1 MRGDVPSFVSA
12 MTGNLFVVS
21 APSGAGKSSLVSA
34 VLAEDKRLALSVSF
48 TTRPPRSG
56 EVNGR
61 EYHFVDGMTF
71 EKMLGRGEFLESA
84 QVHGNRYGTSR
95 KWIGESRAKG
105 LDVVL
110 EIDWQGAR
118 QVRKAF
124 PDAVSIFI
132 LPPIPVLPELERRLR
147 ARGQDT
153 EEAIQR
159 RLHDAREEISHVGEF
174 DYVIINKEFEEAR
187 RDLAAIVQATR
198 LTLARQNADRL
209 RGQTHIRIGCG
220 SLDGLLPRNKE
231 LHDLLTELRIEHEYE
246 IVPDVV
252 LSAMTA
258 HGQPPQVR
266 PKNQFVPLAR
276 SLLAPLALMSRRDT
290 RLAKLLRSHIDGIP
304 LDLASSLLPISSWWR
319 FALLIHLHLHAKSQK
334 AFADRGTTPQSSQ

>member
-56 EVNGR
+56 EVDGR
-61 EYHFVDGMTF
+61 EYHFVDDRTF

-198 LTLARQNADRL
+198 LTLARQNAN
-209 RGQTHIRIGCG
+209 H
-220 SLDGLLPRNKE
+220 P
-231 LHDLLTELRIEHEYE
+231 E
-246 IVPDVV
+246 IFK
-252 LSAMTA
+252 TF
-258 HGQPPQVR
+258 R
-266 PKNQFVPLAR
+266 
-276 SLLAPLALMSRRDT
+276 
-290 RLAKLLRSHIDGIP
+290 
-304 LDLASSLLPISSWWR
+304 
-319 FALLIHLHLHAKSQK
+319 
-334 AFADRGTTPQSSQ
+334 

>member
-34 VLAEDKRLALSVSF
+34 VLAGDKRLALSVSF

-56 EVNGR
+56 EVDGR
-61 EYHFVDGMTF
+61 EYHFVDGKTF

-84 QVHGNRYGTSR
+84 EVHGNRYGTSR

-198 LTLARQNADRL
+198 LTLARQSAN
-209 RGQTHIRIGCG
+209 H
-220 SLDGLLPRNKE
+220 P
-231 LHDLLTELRIEHEYE
+231 E
-246 IVPDVV
+246 IFK
-252 LSAMTA
+252 TF
-258 HGQPPQVR
+258 R
-266 PKNQFVPLAR
+266 
-276 SLLAPLALMSRRDT
+276 
-290 RLAKLLRSHIDGIP
+290 
-304 LDLASSLLPISSWWR
+304 
-319 FALLIHLHLHAKSQK
+319 
-334 AFADRGTTPQSSQ
+334 

>member
-56 EVNGR
+56 EVDGR
-61 EYHFVDGMTF
+61 EYHFVDGKTF

-84 QVHGNRYGTSR
+84 EVHGNRYGTSR

-124 PDAVSIFI
+124 PDAISIFI
-132 LPPIPVLPELERRLR
+132 LPPPPVLPELERRLR
-147 ARGQDT
+147 GRGQDT

-159 RLHDAREEISHVGEF
+159 RLQDAREEISHVGEF
-174 DYVIINKEFEEAR
+174 DYVIINKDFEEAR

-198 LTLARQNADRL
+198 LTLPRQSAK
-209 RGQTHIRIGCG
+209 H
-220 SLDGLLPRNKE
+220 P
-231 LHDLLTELRIEHEYE
+231 E
-246 IVPDVV
+246 IFK
-252 LSAMTA
+252 TF
-258 HGQPPQVR
+258 R
-266 PKNQFVPLAR
+266 
-276 SLLAPLALMSRRDT
+276 
-290 RLAKLLRSHIDGIP
+290 
-304 LDLASSLLPISSWWR
+304 
-319 FALLIHLHLHAKSQK
+319 
-334 AFADRGTTPQSSQ
+334 